1 MSNEHTVKSYEEELR
16 YLIDSVIKM
25 GSLTE
30 SQLVD
35 SMDAVIKVDKDSID
49 KIIKSDDEINKFR
62 SKIDTQIMTLLVKRA
77 PMAIDLRET
86 ISSLKIS
93 QDLERI
99 GDLSKSNAK
108 KVKPLPLDL
117 PEELLGNLKRLGDL
131 VIKQLNDVLDSY
143 VNKNYDKAKEVW
155 EKDEQVD
162 DLTYIAMESVIDFLS
177 KEADLKEKLFSNKMN
192 GKIFIIEDEPSIIQ
206 LVQHNLE
213 KNGFIVSSSVNG
225 NDGLKELKKFQPDLL
240 LLDWMLP
247 DLSGIEICK
256 NIRKDNSI
264 KNLPVI
270 MLTAKGE
277 EEDKI
282 KGLDSGVDDYLTKP
296 FSFNELMA
304 RIKAVL
310 RRSNPNTVSDNL
322 EFEDL
327 VLDRIEKRVYRDKK
341 EIQLGPTEF
350 RLLEFSLVNPKR
362 VYSRDQILEN
372 VWPNNIN
379 VESRTID
386 VHIRRL
392 RKSIN
397 IQNKKELIRTV
408 RSSGYSLI

>member
-1 MSNEHTVKSYEEELR
+1 
-16 YLIDSVIKM
+16 
-25 GSLTE
+25 
-30 SQLVD
+30 
-35 SMDAVIKVDKDSID
+35 
-49 KIIKSDDEINKFR
+49 
-62 SKIDTQIMTLLVKRA
+62 
-77 PMAIDLRET
+77 
-86 ISSLKIS
+86 
-93 QDLERI
+93 
-99 GDLSKSNAK
+99 
-108 KVKPLPLDL
+108 
-117 PEELLGNLKRLGDL
+117 
-131 VIKQLNDVLDSY
+131 
-143 VNKNYDKAKEVW
+143 
-155 EKDEQVD
+155 
-162 DLTYIAMESVIDFLS
+162 
-177 KEADLKEKLFSNKMN
+177 MN

-213 KNGFIVSSSVNG
+213 KNGFIISSSLNG

-256 NIRKDNSI
+256 NIRKDNSF
-264 KNLPVI
+264 KNLPMI

-322 EFEDL
+322 KFDDL
-327 VLDRIEKRVYRDKK
+327 MLDRIEKRVFRDGQ
-341 EIQLGPTEF
+341 EIKLGPTEF
-350 RLLEFSLVNPKR
+350 RLLDFFLTNPKR
-362 VYSRDQILEN
+362 VYSRDQILES
-372 VWPNNIN
+372 VWPNNVN

-392 RKSIN
+392 RQSVNLK
-397 IQNKKELIRTV
+397 NKRELIRTV

>member
-1 MSNEHTVKSYEEELR
+1 
-16 YLIDSVIKM
+16 
-25 GSLTE
+25 
-30 SQLVD
+30 
-35 SMDAVIKVDKDSID
+35 
-49 KIIKSDDEINKFR
+49 
-62 SKIDTQIMTLLVKRA
+62 
-77 PMAIDLRET
+77 
-86 ISSLKIS
+86 
-93 QDLERI
+93 
-99 GDLSKSNAK
+99 
-108 KVKPLPLDL
+108 
-117 PEELLGNLKRLGDL
+117 
-131 VIKQLNDVLDSY
+131 
-143 VNKNYDKAKEVW
+143 
-155 EKDEQVD
+155 
-162 DLTYIAMESVIDFLS
+162 
-177 KEADLKEKLFSNKMN
+177 MN

-213 KNGFIVSSSVNG
+213 KNGFIVLSSVNG

-256 NIRKDNSI
+256 NIRKDNSF

-296 FSFNELMA
+296 FGFNELMA

-322 EFEDL
+322 EFDDL
-327 VLDRIEKRVYRDKK
+327 MLDRIEKRVFRDDQ
-341 EIQLGPTEF
+341 EIKLGPTEF
-350 RLLEFSLVNPKR
+350 RLLEFFLTNPKR
-362 VYSRDQILEN
+362 VYSRDQILES
-372 VWPNNIN
+372 VWPNNVN

-392 RKSIN
+392 RQSVNLK
-397 IQNKKELIRTV
+397 NKKELIRTV

>member
-1 MSNEHTVKSYEEELR
+1 
-16 YLIDSVIKM
+16 
-25 GSLTE
+25 
-30 SQLVD
+30 
-35 SMDAVIKVDKDSID
+35 
-49 KIIKSDDEINKFR
+49 
-62 SKIDTQIMTLLVKRA
+62 
-77 PMAIDLRET
+77 
-86 ISSLKIS
+86 
-93 QDLERI
+93 
-99 GDLSKSNAK
+99 
-108 KVKPLPLDL
+108 
-117 PEELLGNLKRLGDL
+117 
-131 VIKQLNDVLDSY
+131 
-143 VNKNYDKAKEVW
+143 
-155 EKDEQVD
+155 
-162 DLTYIAMESVIDFLS
+162 
-177 KEADLKEKLFSNKMN
+177 MN
-192 GKIFIIEDEPSIIQ
+192 GKIFIIEDEPSIIK
-206 LVQHNLE
+206 LVEHNLK

-256 NIRKDNSI
+256 NIRKDNSL
-264 KNLPVI
+264 KHLPII

-277 EEDKI
+277 VEDKI

-304 RIKAVL
+304 RIKAVI

-322 EFEDL
+322 KYDDL
-327 VLDRIEKRVYRDKK
+327 FLDRIEKRVFRDNQ
-341 EIQLGPTEF
+341 EIKLGPTEF
-350 RLLEFSLVNPKR
+350 RLLEFFLTNPKR
-362 VYSRDQILEN
+362 VYSRDQILEH

-397 IQNKKELIRTV
+397 FKNKKELIRTV

>member
-1 MSNEHTVKSYEEELR
+1 
-16 YLIDSVIKM
+16 
-25 GSLTE
+25 
-30 SQLVD
+30 
-35 SMDAVIKVDKDSID
+35 
-49 KIIKSDDEINKFR
+49 
-62 SKIDTQIMTLLVKRA
+62 
-77 PMAIDLRET
+77 
-86 ISSLKIS
+86 
-93 QDLERI
+93 
-99 GDLSKSNAK
+99 
-108 KVKPLPLDL
+108 
-117 PEELLGNLKRLGDL
+117 
-131 VIKQLNDVLDSY
+131 
-143 VNKNYDKAKEVW
+143 
-155 EKDEQVD
+155 
-162 DLTYIAMESVIDFLS
+162 
-177 KEADLKEKLFSNKMN
+177 MN
-192 GKIFIIEDEPSIIQ
+192 GNIFIIEDEPSIIQ

-247 DLSGIEICK
+247 DLSGVEICK
-256 NIRKDNSI
+256 NIRKDNSF

-322 EFEDL
+322 KFDDL
-327 VLDRIEKRVYRDKK
+327 MLDRIEKRVFRDDQ
-341 EIQLGPTEF
+341 EIKLGPTEF
-350 RLLEFSLVNPKR
+350 RLLEFFLTNPKR
-362 VYSRDQILEN
+362 VYSRDQILES
-372 VWPNNIN
+372 VWPNNVN

-392 RKSIN
+392 RQSVNLK
-397 IQNKKELIRTV
+397 NKKELIRTV

>member
-1 MSNEHTVKSYEEELR
+1 
-16 YLIDSVIKM
+16 
-25 GSLTE
+25 
-30 SQLVD
+30 
-35 SMDAVIKVDKDSID
+35 
-49 KIIKSDDEINKFR
+49 
-62 SKIDTQIMTLLVKRA
+62 
-77 PMAIDLRET
+77 
-86 ISSLKIS
+86 
-93 QDLERI
+93 
-99 GDLSKSNAK
+99 
-108 KVKPLPLDL
+108 
-117 PEELLGNLKRLGDL
+117 
-131 VIKQLNDVLDSY
+131 
-143 VNKNYDKAKEVW
+143 
-155 EKDEQVD
+155 
-162 DLTYIAMESVIDFLS
+162 
-177 KEADLKEKLFSNKMN
+177 MN

-213 KNGFIVSSSVNG
+213 KNGFLVSSSLNG

-256 NIRKDNSI
+256 NIRKDNSF

-322 EFEDL
+322 KFDDL
-327 VLDRIEKRVYRDKK
+327 MLDRIEKRVFRDDQ
-341 EIQLGPTEF
+341 EIKLGPTEF
-350 RLLEFSLVNPKR
+350 RLLEFFLTNPKR
-362 VYSRDQILEN
+362 VYSRDQILES
-372 VWPNNIN
+372 VWPNNVN

-392 RKSIN
+392 RQSVNLK
-397 IQNKKELIRTV
+397 NKKELIRTV

>member
-1 MSNEHTVKSYEEELR
+1 
-16 YLIDSVIKM
+16 
-25 GSLTE
+25 
-30 SQLVD
+30 
-35 SMDAVIKVDKDSID
+35 
-49 KIIKSDDEINKFR
+49 
-62 SKIDTQIMTLLVKRA
+62 
-77 PMAIDLRET
+77 
-86 ISSLKIS
+86 
-93 QDLERI
+93 
-99 GDLSKSNAK
+99 
-108 KVKPLPLDL
+108 
-117 PEELLGNLKRLGDL
+117 
-131 VIKQLNDVLDSY
+131 
-143 VNKNYDKAKEVW
+143 
-155 EKDEQVD
+155 
-162 DLTYIAMESVIDFLS
+162 
-177 KEADLKEKLFSNKMN
+177 MN

-256 NIRKDNSI
+256 NIRKDNRI

-350 RLLEFSLVNPKR
+350 RLLEFFLVNPKR

>member
-1 MSNEHTVKSYEEELR
+1 
-16 YLIDSVIKM
+16 
-25 GSLTE
+25 
-30 SQLVD
+30 
-35 SMDAVIKVDKDSID
+35 
-49 KIIKSDDEINKFR
+49 
-62 SKIDTQIMTLLVKRA
+62 
-77 PMAIDLRET
+77 
-86 ISSLKIS
+86 
-93 QDLERI
+93 
-99 GDLSKSNAK
+99 
-108 KVKPLPLDL
+108 
-117 PEELLGNLKRLGDL
+117 
-131 VIKQLNDVLDSY
+131 
-143 VNKNYDKAKEVW
+143 
-155 EKDEQVD
+155 
-162 DLTYIAMESVIDFLS
+162 
-177 KEADLKEKLFSNKMN
+177 MN
-192 GKIFIIEDEPSIIQ
+192 GRIFIIEDEPSIIQ
-206 LVQHNLE
+206 LIQHNLE
-213 KNGFIVSSSVNG
+213 KNGFIVSSSYNG

-256 NIRKDNSI
+256 SIRKDNSF
-264 KNLPVI
+264 KSLPII

-296 FSFNELMA
+296 FSFNELKS

-310 RRSNPNTVSDNL
+310 RRSNPNTVSNNL
-322 EFEDL
+322 TFDDL
-327 VLDRIEKRVYRDKK
+327 NLDRIEKRVYRDDQ

-350 RLLEFSLVNPKR
+350 RLLEFFLVNPKR

-372 VWPNNIN
+372 VWPNNVN

-397 IQNKKELIRTV
+397 IKNKKELIRTV

>member
-1 MSNEHTVKSYEEELR
+1 
-16 YLIDSVIKM
+16 
-25 GSLTE
+25 
-30 SQLVD
+30 
-35 SMDAVIKVDKDSID
+35 
-49 KIIKSDDEINKFR
+49 
-62 SKIDTQIMTLLVKRA
+62 
-77 PMAIDLRET
+77 
-86 ISSLKIS
+86 
-93 QDLERI
+93 
-99 GDLSKSNAK
+99 
-108 KVKPLPLDL
+108 
-117 PEELLGNLKRLGDL
+117 
-131 VIKQLNDVLDSY
+131 
-143 VNKNYDKAKEVW
+143 
-155 EKDEQVD
+155 
-162 DLTYIAMESVIDFLS
+162 
-177 KEADLKEKLFSNKMN
+177 MN
-192 GKIFIIEDEPSIIQ
+192 GRIFIIEDEPSIIQ

-213 KNGFIVSSSVNG
+213 KNGFIVSSTLNG

-256 NIRKDNSI
+256 SIRKDNSF
-264 KNLPVI
+264 KSLPVI

-310 RRSNPNTVSDNL
+310 RRSNPNIISDSL
-322 EFEDL
+322 EYEDL
-327 VLDRIEKRVYRDKK
+327 SLDRIEKRVFRDQQ
-341 EIQLGPTEF
+341 EIKLGPTEF
-350 RLLEFSLVNPKR
+350 RLLEFFLTNPKR

-372 VWPNNIN
+372 VWPNNVN

-392 RKSIN
+392 RQSVNLK
-397 IQNKKELIRTV
+397 NKKELIRTV

>member
-1 MSNEHTVKSYEEELR
+1 
-16 YLIDSVIKM
+16 
-25 GSLTE
+25 
-30 SQLVD
+30 
-35 SMDAVIKVDKDSID
+35 
-49 KIIKSDDEINKFR
+49 
-62 SKIDTQIMTLLVKRA
+62 
-77 PMAIDLRET
+77 
-86 ISSLKIS
+86 
-93 QDLERI
+93 
-99 GDLSKSNAK
+99 
-108 KVKPLPLDL
+108 
-117 PEELLGNLKRLGDL
+117 
-131 VIKQLNDVLDSY
+131 
-143 VNKNYDKAKEVW
+143 
-155 EKDEQVD
+155 
-162 DLTYIAMESVIDFLS
+162 
-177 KEADLKEKLFSNKMN
+177 MN

-213 KNGFIVSSSVNG
+213 KNGFIISSSLNG

-247 DLSGIEICK
+247 DFSGIEICK
-256 NIRKDNSI
+256 NIRKDNSF

-322 EFEDL
+322 KFDDL
-327 VLDRIEKRVYRDKK
+327 MLDRIEKRVFRDGQ
-341 EIQLGPTEF
+341 EIKLGPTEF
-350 RLLEFSLVNPKR
+350 RLLDFFLTNPKR
-362 VYSRDQILEN
+362 VYSRDQILES
-372 VWPNNIN
+372 VWPNNVN

-392 RKSIN
+392 RQSVNLK
-397 IQNKKELIRTV
+397 NKRELIRTV

>member
-1 MSNEHTVKSYEEELR
+1 
-16 YLIDSVIKM
+16 
-25 GSLTE
+25 
-30 SQLVD
+30 
-35 SMDAVIKVDKDSID
+35 
-49 KIIKSDDEINKFR
+49 
-62 SKIDTQIMTLLVKRA
+62 
-77 PMAIDLRET
+77 
-86 ISSLKIS
+86 
-93 QDLERI
+93 
-99 GDLSKSNAK
+99 
-108 KVKPLPLDL
+108 
-117 PEELLGNLKRLGDL
+117 
-131 VIKQLNDVLDSY
+131 
-143 VNKNYDKAKEVW
+143 
-155 EKDEQVD
+155 
-162 DLTYIAMESVIDFLS
+162 
-177 KEADLKEKLFSNKMN
+177 MN

-213 KNGFIVSSSVNG
+213 KNGFIVLSSVNG
-225 NDGLKELKKFQPDLL
+225 NDGLRELKKFQPDLL

-247 DLSGIEICK
+247 DLSGIDICK
-256 NIRKDNSI
+256 NIRKDNSF
-264 KNLPVI
+264 KDLPII

-277 EEDKI
+277 QEDKI
-282 KGLDSGVDDYLTKP
+282 KGLDSGIDDYLTKP

-350 RLLEFSLVNPKR
+350 RLLEFFLVNPKR